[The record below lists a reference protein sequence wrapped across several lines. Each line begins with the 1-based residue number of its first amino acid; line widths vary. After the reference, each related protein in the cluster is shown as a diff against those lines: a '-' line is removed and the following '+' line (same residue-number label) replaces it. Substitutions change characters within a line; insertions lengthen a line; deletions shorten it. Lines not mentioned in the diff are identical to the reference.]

1 MEKKKLTKKLLTI
14 VTVVI
19 FVMSCTCLSFASG
32 SEDDN
37 GEAKAKYY
45 SSALAN
51 ISISGGTVTTVGK
64 VVGNNST
71 TKITIKLYLQKKSN
85 GSWSNV
91 ASWAGTKVGKDYK
104 LQKSKAVSK
113 GTYRTKANCTVYS
126 VNNSEHL
133 TKYSGN
139 VTY

>member
-1 MEKKKLTKKLLTI
+1 MEKKELPKKLLTI

-19 FVMSCTCLSFASG
+19 FVMSCTCLSFAYG
-32 SEDDN
+32 SDDDD
-37 GEAKAKYY
+37 GETKAKYY

-51 ISISGGTVTTVGK
+51 ISISGGTVTTTGK

-91 ASWAGTKVGKDYK
+91 ASWTGTKVGKDYK
-104 LQKSKAVSK
+104 LTKSKVISK
-113 GTYRTKANCTVYS
+113 GTYRTKASCTVYS
-126 VNNSEHL
+126 GNNSEHV
-133 TKYSGN
+133 TKYSSSII
-139 VTY
+139 Y